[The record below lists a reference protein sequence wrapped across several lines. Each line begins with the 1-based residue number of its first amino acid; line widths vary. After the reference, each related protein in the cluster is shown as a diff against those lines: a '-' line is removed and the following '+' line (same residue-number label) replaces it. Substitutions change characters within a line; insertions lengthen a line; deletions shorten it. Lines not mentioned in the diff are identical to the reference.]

1 MNNWI
6 SYLLADIADAHCK
19 DVPSDIKHS
28 QSIEDHLR
36 EVEAFIYGPDPQFTL
51 SDYCGLQSVNF
62 PPAGQLTE
70 NDLTIICDAFR
81 KMLFSWN
88 LDIDL
93 PENFPGVRAY
103 QFMVNTLDEKIAID
117 HSGITTFDY
126 CSGYAP
132 GCAFKEY
139 CPCLKYWNSADEDM

>member
-6 SYLLADIADAHCK
+6 PHMLADIADAHCK
-19 DVPSDIKHS
+19 DAPSDVQNS

-36 EVEAFIYGPDPQFTL
+36 EVEDFIYGPDPQFTL
-51 SDYCGLQSVNF
+51 SDYCGLHAVNF
-62 PPAGQLTE
+62 PPADQLTE
-70 NDLTIICDAFR
+70 KDLKTICDAFR

-93 PENFPGVRAY
+93 PENFPWDRAY
-103 QFMVNTLDEKIAID
+103 QLMVNTLDVKVMIND
-117 HSGITTFDY
+117 SGITTFDF

-139 CPCLKYWNSADEDM
+139 CPCLEYWNSAD